1 MRQGKR
7 SYQSAGKLS
16 RTVLYALLSLTAVV
30 FLLFF
35 FAVGFQMPYVDNP
48 RFNAPLLTDV
58 LLVFVALLA
67 GCSLAAVVW
76 AVVVAVRR
84 RGRKPRTENGIN
96 VTKLSVAV
104 SAVTIVLAVLSFAF
118 GSAKPIII
126 NASRYDTAFWLKA
139 ADMFVVSSLVL
150 LLLAVALIVAGYVR
164 QALLSRK

>member
-35 FAVGFQMPYVDNP
+35 AVGFQMPYVDNP

-58 LLVFVALLA
+58 LLIFVALLA

-104 SAVTIVLAVLSFAF
+104 SALTIVLAVLSFAF

-126 NASRYDTAFWLKA
+126 NASRYDTVFWLKA

>member
-35 FAVGFQMPYVDNP
+35 AVGFQMPYVDNP

-58 LLVFVALLA
+58 L
-67 GCSLAAVVW
+67 
-76 AVVVAVRR
+76 AVRR

>member
-1 MRQGKR
+1 M
-7 SYQSAGKLS
+7 
-16 RTVLYALLSLTAVV
+16 V
-30 FLLFF
+30 
-35 FAVGFQMPYVDNP
+35 
-48 RFNAPLLTDV
+48 
-58 LLVFVALLA
+58 LA
-67 GCSLAAVVW
+67 GSDRPAGPQRIWAARSGSLAAVVW

-104 SAVTIVLAVLSFAF
+104 SAVTIVLSVLSFAF

-150 LLLAVALIVAGYVR
+150 LLLAVVLIVAGYVR

>member
-1 MRQGKR
+1 MSQGKR

-16 RTVLYALLSLTAVV
+16 RMVLYALLSLTAVV
-30 FLLFF
+30 FLLF

-58 LLVFVALLA
+58 LLIFVALLA

-84 RGRKPRTENGIN
+84 RGRKPRTENG
-96 VTKLSVAV
+96 
-104 SAVTIVLAVLSFAF
+104 
-118 GSAKPIII
+118 SAKPIII

-139 ADMFVVSSLVL
+139 ADMFVVSSLLL